1 MIKNIGSKIKIL
13 GEIYSL
19 IIAIL
24 SGMAGVALSEAFDNY
39 WFLLIVI
46 IGPVCSLPLCWLLY
60 GYGELIDNT
69 TKMNVNIEIQKKYNG
84 LILEELRKINGS
96 VQKIE
101 MLDEWVCDECGN
113 KNDNQAKFCYECG
126 NKKHQ

>member
-1 MIKNIGSKIKIL
+1 MIKNIGSKIKTL
-13 GEIYSL
+13 GVIYSL
-19 IIAIL
+19 IIAII
-24 SGMAGVALSEAFDNY
+24 SGMAGVSLSEAFNNY

-46 IGPVCSLPLCWLLY
+46 IGPICSLPLCWLLY

-69 TKMNVNIEIQKKYNG
+69 TKMDINIEIQKKYNG

-101 MLDEWVCDECGN
+101 MLDEWVCDECGT
-113 KNDNQAKFCYECG
+113 KNDNHANFCCECG
-126 NKKHQ
+126 NKKH